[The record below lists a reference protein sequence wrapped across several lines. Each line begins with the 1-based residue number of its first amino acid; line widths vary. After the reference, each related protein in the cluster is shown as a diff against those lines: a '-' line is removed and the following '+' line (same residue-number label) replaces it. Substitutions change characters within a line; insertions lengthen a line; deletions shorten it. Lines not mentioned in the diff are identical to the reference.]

1 MPHILI
7 RFMAI
12 KNEDEV
18 RKSRKVAIA
27 WVVISLSSAC
37 FLGAIGRAFFLGN
50 PISNPEN
57 VFIEMIGEVF
67 TNRLG
72 IPFIGGL
79 LLCGILAAIMSTAD
93 SQLLVTASSISEDVY
108 KGVIR
113 KNASDKSM
121 LRVSRITVLVVS
133 AIAFVVALDPN
144 SSVMGLVSNAWAG
157 FGATFGPV
165 VILALFWK
173 RSNFAGAAS
182 GMIAGG
188 LTVIVWDYIKFG
200 GATLATRTGL
210 YSLVPGFALGLILMV
225 VVSLLTK
232 APSKEMLEDYEAVSS
247 QKEMKEPVE

>member
-1 MPHILI
+1 
-7 RFMAI
+7 MAI

-113 KNASDKSM
+113 KMQVIRACC
-121 LRVSRITVLVVS
+121 VS
-133 AIAFVVALDPN
+133 AVLRCWWSAQLPLWSRWIP
-144 SSVMGLVSNAWAG
+144 
-157 FGATFGPV
+157 T
-165 VILALFWK
+165 
-173 RSNFAGAAS
+173 AA
-182 GMIAGG
+182 
-188 LTVIVWDYIKFG
+188 
-200 GATLATRTGL
+200 
-210 YSLVPGFALGLILMV
+210 
-225 VVSLLTK
+225 
-232 APSKEMLEDYEAVSS
+232 
-247 QKEMKEPVE
+247 

>member
-1 MPHILI
+1 
-7 RFMAI
+7 
-12 KNEDEV
+12 
-18 RKSRKVAIA
+18 
-27 WVVISLSSAC
+27 
-37 FLGAIGRAFFLGN
+37 
-50 PISNPEN
+50 
-57 VFIEMIGEVF
+57 
-67 TNRLG
+67 
-72 IPFIGGL
+72 
-79 LLCGILAAIMSTAD
+79 MSTAD